1 MRARRDRPILLLAVA
16 LAACGLD
23 ACGASPSAH
32 ATPVAPHPTLV
43 ASAPTATSSPTPT
56 PSPPVLVPPLLG
68 YDTAGHAILF
78 NESGTPTATLPRSSL
93 YSAISPLG
101 SDLLATRLDP
111 ATQRV
116 DGLAAIDPG
125 GDTRLLSS
133 FAPATD
139 FIDAIGSPDGS
150 QWAWMVQ
157 GSGLS
162 CAGEAPPRMV
172 TDMYV
177 QAAGANPRLVATL
190 PSLGLGINWTFYQ
203 WTNAGIVLDEGGR
216 PGCYTGPRVN
226 VQATDLLDPASGRVT
241 KFKDR
246 IGVDCILQDIGDD
259 GSAVCMMRP
268 FVVANGRA
276 VGPLLHVVSPAGI
289 VTTVSSAPFVAACP
303 GPIEFGDVTMSRDAR
318 FVSLSGLCSR
328 SSSDST
334 DMTWVIDAHSAAIA
348 RSSVDGLEA
357 MGWLPDRD
365 LLVASGQL
373 MTTTVGPTTT
383 TPGTYEVAPS
393 GTATRLS
400 SAALT
405 WTSFAHY

>member
-1 MRARRDRPILLLAVA
+1 MRARRDRPILLLGVAVG
-16 LAACGLD
+16 ACGLA

-32 ATPVAPHPTLV
+32 ATPAAPNPTLV
-43 ASAPTATSSPTPT
+43 ASPPTAAPTPT
-56 PSPPVLVPPLLG
+56 PTPNPPVLVPPLLG
-68 YDTAGHAILF
+68 YDTAGHAILLD
-78 NESGTPTATLPRSSL
+78 EGGAPTATLPRSSL

-101 SDLLATRLDP
+101 SDLLATRLDSV
-111 ATQRV
+111 THRV
-116 DGLAAIDPG
+116 VGLAAINSG
-125 GDTRLLSS
+125 GDTRVLSS
-133 FAPATD
+133 FAAGTD

-150 QWAWMVQ
+150 QWAWMVN

-162 CAGEAPPRMV
+162 CAGAAPPRMV
-172 TDMYV
+172 TDVYV
-177 QAAGANPRLVATL
+177 QAAGGNRRLLATL
-190 PSLGLGINWTFYQ
+190 PSLGAGVNWTFYQ

-216 PGCYTGPRVN
+216 PGCYGGPRVN
-226 VQATDLLDPASGRVT
+226 VNATDLLDPTSGAVT

-246 IGVDCILQDIGDD
+246 SGADCIVQDISDD

-268 FVVANGRA
+268 FVIANGRT
-276 VGPLLHVVSPAGI
+276 VGPLLHVISPAGI

-318 FVSLSGLCSR
+318 FVSLTGRCSA
-328 SSSDST
+328 SSSESA
-334 DMTWVIDAHSAAIA
+334 DMTWVIDGHSAAIA

-373 MTTTVGPTTT
+373 MTTVGPTTT
-383 TPGTYEVAPS
+383 TLGTFQVAPS